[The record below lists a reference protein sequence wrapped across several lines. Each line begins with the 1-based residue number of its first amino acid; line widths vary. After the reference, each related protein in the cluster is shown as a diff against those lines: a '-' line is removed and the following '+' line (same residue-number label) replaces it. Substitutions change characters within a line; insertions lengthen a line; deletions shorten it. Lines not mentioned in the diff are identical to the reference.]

1 MKKVP
6 ATWENDCQGKKDYDA
21 ELVSLSTRYWPR
33 GGGFSAIIDG
43 KWEDNEHRPHIKP
56 SAKSAILLRL
66 PDNEYVEIAAREF
79 KGESFE
85 EVKEQVEQ
93 WAEEQYAKIWSAV
106 CSAFEHQ
113 TTSKGT
119 HLC

>member
-33 GGGFSAIIDG
+33 GGGYSVIIDG
-43 KWEDNEHRPHIKP
+43 NWEHNEHRPTIKP
-56 SAKSAILLRL
+56 SAKSAILLNV
-66 PDNEYVEIAAREF
+66 PGDYVEVVTKEF
-79 KGESFE
+79 EGESFE

-93 WAEEQYAKIWSAV
+93 WAEEQYAKIRSAV
-106 CSAFEHQ
+106 CSALEH
-113 TTSKGT
+113 
-119 HLC
+119 

>member
-6 ATWENDCQGKKDYDA
+6 ATWEDDCQGKKDYDA

-43 KWEDNEHRPHIKP
+43 KWEHNRDRPYIKP

-66 PDNEYVEIAAREF
+66 PDNEYVELVAKKFE
-79 KGESFE
+79 GESFE
-85 EVKEQVEQ
+85 EVKKQVEQ

-106 CSAFEHQ
+106 YQALSPESCP
-113 TTSKGT
+113 TNR
-119 HLC
+119 